1 LLFFFC
7 LNSLFFFKKNI
18 ELNQPLQQNKKK
30 QKHTKKRV
38 KQEKYPLKRL
48 LLKNV
53 VTQASNIQKVEKKI
67 AQRN

>member
-7 LNSLFFFKKNI
+7 LNSLFFLKKNI
-18 ELNQPLQQNKKK
+18 ELNQPLQQNKTK